1 MARVVVIGAGQAGL
15 ATSFC
20 LTKAGVEHVVLERS
34 RIASAWRE
42 RWNSFCLVSPNWSVQ
57 LPGGAYD
64 GDDPDGFMR
73 RDQLVAYFE
82 RYASGFA
89 APVREGVRVRSLL
102 PLPGG
107 GFRLNTADGALTATE
122 VVVATGAY
130 QRPFRPAAAQAIPR
144 DVVQL
149 DVGDYRAPD
158 QLSAGTVLV
167 VGSGQSGCQIA
178 EELCDA
184 GRDVFLACGRA
195 NWAPRCIEDRDLFW
209 WLREVGDLD
218 DTLDTLPDKDAR
230 RTANIQAT
238 GRDGGHDLHYRT
250 LQALGVTLLGHLTD
264 VDGHRARFADDLA
277 ATVAWGDHHH
287 TAFMNRIHT
296 TAHRLGLP
304 PPDLP
309 PPATFSSRARTTLD
323 LRHVAAVIFAGGFRP
338 DYRSWIH
345 APGAFDAHGFPLH
358 LDGTST
364 IIPGLH
370 FVGVHFLR
378 KRRSALLIGV
388 GDDAAIVATHI
399 TTTTR
404 RPATTV

>member
-167 VGSGQSGCQIA
+167 VAKDS
-178 EELCDA
+178 
-184 GRDVFLACGRA
+184 
-195 NWAPRCIEDRDLFW
+195 
-209 WLREVGDLD
+209 LRESSSEYAQGGIAVALSDDDEVSLEEIRATIAGDGPAPCSSSPG
-218 DTLDTLPDKDAR
+218 TT
-230 RTANIQAT
+230 TS
-238 GRDGGHDLHYRT
+238 
-250 LQALGVTLLGHLTD
+250 
-264 VDGHRARFADDLA
+264 LA
-277 ATVAWGDHHH
+277 S
-287 TAFMNRIHT
+287 FPM
-296 TAHRLGLP
+296 L
-304 PPDLP
+304 
-309 PPATFSSRARTTLD
+309 ATFGS
-323 LRHVAAVIFAGGFRP
+323 
-338 DYRSWIH
+338 
-345 APGAFDAHGFPLH
+345 AFP
-358 LDGTST
+358 
-364 IIPGLH
+364 
-370 FVGVHFLR
+370 
-378 KRRSALLIGV
+378 
-388 GDDAAIVATHI
+388 
-399 TTTTR
+399 
-404 RPATTV
+404 